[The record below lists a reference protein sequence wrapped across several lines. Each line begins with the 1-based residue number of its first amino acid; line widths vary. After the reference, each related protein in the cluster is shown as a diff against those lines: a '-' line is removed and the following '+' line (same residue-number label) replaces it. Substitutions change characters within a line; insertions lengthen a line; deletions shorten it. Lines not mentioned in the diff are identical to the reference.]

1 MPEHFPIS
9 AAKALAKAQ
18 GCSQIIIAAWDGERT
33 HIVTY
38 GDTVEACDQAA
49 QGGDKIKA
57 ALGWTDV
64 PMALPSRVQSLLG
77 AATRV
82 MKAHDAITEYLKVG
96 MPARSLLIEPDRAE
110 ATAAF
115 NDLRAAIARA
125 TNTEPQP
132 DKNMRLACGGEE

>member
-1 MPEHFPIS
+1 MPKHFPIS
-9 AAKALAKAQ
+9 AAKALAKSQ

-64 PMALPSRVQSLLG
+64 PMVLPSRVKQLLDALKWIALFATVRSKDDRKTFARVQRQAL
-77 AATRV
+77 AAI
-82 MKAHDAITEYLKVG
+82 A
-96 MPARSLLIEPDRAE
+96 DRA
-110 ATAAF
+110 
-115 NDLRAAIARA
+115 DAAIARA

-132 DKNMRLACGGEE
+132 DKVAK